1 MSDDGF
7 KARIAVFNNQIEDIL
22 SKHGITD
29 YDDLYIYPNFTDFE
43 KSAILNAMMQKLK
56 IMQEELLHTTN
67 LFTNV
72 IYLDARK
79 ANKIKK

>member
-1 MSDDGF
+1 MSEDSF
-7 KARIAVFNNQIEDIL
+7 KARIAIFTNQIDSIL

-29 YDDLYIYPNFTDFE
+29 YDNLYIYPGFTDFE

-72 IYLDARK
+72 IYLDARRH
-79 ANKIKK
+79 IKLKK